1 MNETWIKLHSKLMN
15 WEWYK
20 DSNTKDVFIH
30 CLLKANWKDG
40 NFKGEFIP
48 RGSFVTGR
56 KKLSEELGLTEQKI
70 KTALNHLKS
79 TNEITIKTTNRFS
92 IISINNYEKYQINN
106 QQINQQLTNNQ
117 PTTNQQL
124 TTIEEYKNN
133 RILDINYI
141 YTYALENF
149 GRSLSPIEVKL
160 IKKWFE
166 EIDDKRKIIYAI
178 DETILNRVNSF
189 KYTEAILEKIK
200 NRTYEELKENPKEE
214 EPDLDIP
221 DYDWLN
227 ENT

>member
-20 DSNTKDVFIH
+20 DSSTKAVFIH

-40 NFKGEFIP
+40 NFKGELIP

-56 KKLSEELGLTEQKI
+56 KKLSEELGLTEQNI

-79 TNEITIKTTNRFS
+79 TNEITIKTTNKFS

-106 QQINQQLTNNQ
+106 QQVNQQLTNKQ

-141 YTYALENF
+141 YTYMLENF

-160 IKKWFE
+160 INKWFE

-178 DETILNRVNSF
+178 DETVLNRVNSF

-200 NRTYEELKENPKEE
+200 NRTYEELKRNPKEE
-214 EPDLDIP
+214 EPDLEIP
-221 DYDWLN
+221 EYDWLN